1 MKKVLKLFVLRDS
14 SGAVINDETNYG
26 SPLYFQTKT
35 AAKLARNQLKT
46 EGITVSAGPDHHK
59 YRGEKL

>member
-1 MKKVLKLFVLRDS
+1 MKKVLKLFILRDS
-14 SGAVINDETNYG
+14 SGAVITDETSHD
-26 SPLYFQTKT
+26 SPLYFQTKM
-35 AAKLARNQLKT
+35 AAKMARNQLRR